1 MTDLEIRERMMER
14 LLAAQTP
21 WGRFRLTLYVAWKR
35 LAWKGV
41 ISGTLFLKRF
51 FDIVLSI
58 CALILLSPVFIII
71 ALIVKS
77 DGGPVFFRET
87 RIGLLGRE
95 FKMLKFRSMVVD
107 AEARLKELLARNEK
121 ASGVTF
127 KMKDDPRITK
137 VGRFI
142 RKSSLDELPQ
152 FWNVLKGEMSLVG
165 PRPPV
170 PREVALYSQAD
181 RRRFLVKPG
190 ITCLWQVGER
200 EGRLFEIGDRNQID
214 FPEQVALDVRYI
226 ESQSVWRDLWI
237 LAKTVPAIL
246 FGKGM

>member
-21 WGRFRLTLYVAWKR
+21 WGRFRLTLYVTWKR

-51 FDIVLSI
+51 FDIVLSV
-58 CALILLSPVFIII
+58 CALILLAPVFATI

-77 DGGPVFFRET
+77 DGGPVFFRQT

-226 ESQSVWRDLWI
+226 ESHSVWRDLWI

>member
-21 WGRFRLTLYVAWKR
+21 WGRFRLTLYVTWKR
-35 LAWKGV
+35 LAWQGV

-51 FDIVLSI
+51 FDIVLSV
-58 CALILLSPVFIII
+58 CALILLAPVFATI

-77 DGGPVFFRET
+77 DGGPVFFRQT

-237 LAKTVPAIL
+237 LANTVPAIL

>member
-21 WGRFRLTLYVAWKR
+21 WGRFRLTLYVTWKR
-35 LAWKGV
+35 LAWQGV

-51 FDIVLSI
+51 FDIVLSV
-58 CALILLSPVFIII
+58 CALILLAPVFATI

-77 DGGPVFFRET
+77 DGGPVFFRQT

-226 ESQSVWRDLWI
+226 ESHSVWRDLWI

>member
-1 MTDLEIRERMMER
+1 MTDQEIRERLVSR
-14 LLAAQTP
+14 FLAAQTP
-21 WGRFRLTLYVAWKR
+21 WGRARLNAYVRWKR
-35 LAWKGV
+35 LSWQVVVNA
-41 ISGTLFLKRF
+41 SLFLKRV
-51 FDIVLSI
+51 FDLVAGCL
-58 CALILLSPVFIII
+58 AILLFAPLFLII
-71 ALIVKS
+71 ALLVKR
-77 DGGPVFFRET
+77 DGGPVFFRQT

-95 FKMLKFRSMVVD
+95 FKMLKFRSMCVD
-107 AEARLKELLARNEK
+107 AEARLQDLLARNEK
-121 ASGVTF
+121 ASGITF

-137 VGRFI
+137 IGRLL
-142 RKSSLDELPQ
+142 RKTSLDELPQ
-152 FWNVLKGEMSLVG
+152 FWNVLRGDMSLVG

-170 PREVALYSQAD
+170 PREVALYTQAD

-200 EGRLFEIGDRNQID
+200 AGGLMEIGDRNAID

-226 ESQSVWRDLWI
+226 ESQSFWKDLWL

>member
-1 MTDLEIRERMMER
+1 MMER
-14 LLAAQTP
+14 LLAAQSP
-21 WGRFRLTLYVAWKR
+21 WGRFRLGLYVRWKR
-35 LAWKGV
+35 LAWLVVTKA
-41 ISGTLFLKRF
+41 TLFLKRTL
-51 FDIVLSI
+51 DILV
-58 CALILLSPVFIII
+58 ALAALVFLSPVFLTL
-71 ALIVKS
+71 ALLVKR
-77 DGGPVFFRET
+77 DGGPVFFRQT
-87 RIGLLGRE
+87 RIGLGGRE

-107 AEARLKELLARNEK
+107 AEARLKDLLARNEK

-127 KMKDDPRITK
+127 KMKDDPRITPI
-137 VGRFI
+137 GRI
-142 RKSSLDELPQ
+142 LRKSSLDELPQ
-152 FWNVLKGEMSLVG
+152 FWNVLRGDMSLVG

-200 EGRLFEIGDRNQID
+200 EGRVFEIGDRNSID
-214 FPEQVALDVRYI
+214 FPEQVELDVRYI
-226 ESQSVWRDLWI
+226 ESHSFWRDLWI

>member
-21 WGRFRLTLYVAWKR
+21 WGRFRLTLYVTWKR
-35 LAWKGV
+35 LAWQGV

-51 FDIVLSI
+51 FDIVLSV
-58 CALILLSPVFIII
+58 CALILLAPVFATI
-71 ALIVKS
+71 ALVVKS
-77 DGGPVFFRET
+77 DGGPVFFRQT

-226 ESQSVWRDLWI
+226 ESHSVWRDLWI

>member
-21 WGRFRLTLYVAWKR
+21 WGRFRLTLYVTWKR
-35 LAWKGV
+35 LAWQGV

-58 CALILLSPVFIII
+58 CALVLLAPVFATI

-77 DGGPVFFRET
+77 DGGAVFFRQT